1 MIYFDNAA
9 TTRILPEV
17 IEEMNKSFE
26 EHWGNPSSTH
36 RQGQKSRA
44 AIEKSREAIA
54 KLLQVDAKEIIFT
67 SGGAESNNLILKG
80 ALKVNETKG
89 KHLITSKIEHSTVLR
104 TCQALEKEGYEVTYI
119 EVTERGV
126 IDLEQL
132 KNAIR
137 NDTVVISVMYVNN
150 ETGVVQPIDEIAK
163 MIEGKGIVLHT
174 DAIQGVGKEMIL
186 PKKQGIHALSAAAHK
201 FYGPKGT
208 GFLYLDQNYMIE
220 KEITGGSQ
228 ERNRRSGTEN
238 VHGIVGMAKAFE
250 IVYSDMEEEQAKEKE
265 MQIYLE
271 EALKKEI
278 CNIKINCGNSRRISS
293 VVNITLEDCNVQ
305 TLMVALD
312 MEGICVSGG
321 SACMSGAMETSHVLK
336 AMGASEED
344 LKSSIRVS
352 IGRYNTKD
360 EIDIFIQKLKEIV
373 ARERAK

>member
-1 MIYFDNAA
+1 MIL
-9 TTRILPEV
+9 R
-17 IEEMNKSFE
+17 
-26 EHWGNPSSTH
+26 
-36 RQGQKSRA
+36 
-44 AIEKSREAIA
+44 
-54 KLLQVDAKEIIFT
+54 
-67 SGGAESNNLILKG
+67 G
-80 ALKVNETKG
+80 ALKVNESKG
-89 KHLITSKIEHSTVLR
+89 KHLITSKIEHSTVLK

-119 EVTERGV
+119 DVTERGV

-174 DAIQGVGKEMIL
+174 DAVQGVGKEMIL

-238 VHGIVGMAKAFE
+238 VHGIVGMAKALE

>member
-1 MIYFDNAA
+1 
-9 TTRILPEV
+9 
-17 IEEMNKSFE
+17 
-26 EHWGNPSSTH
+26 
-36 RQGQKSRA
+36 
-44 AIEKSREAIA
+44 
-54 KLLQVDAKEIIFT
+54 
-67 SGGAESNNLILKG
+67 
-80 ALKVNETKG
+80 
-89 KHLITSKIEHSTVLR
+89 
-104 TCQALEKEGYEVTYI
+104 
-119 EVTERGV
+119 
-126 IDLEQL
+126 
-132 KNAIR
+132 
-137 NDTVVISVMYVNN
+137 
-150 ETGVVQPIDEIAK
+150 
-163 MIEGKGIVLHT
+163 
-174 DAIQGVGKEMIL
+174 
-186 PKKQGIHALSAAAHK
+186 
-201 FYGPKGT
+201 
-208 GFLYLDQNYMIE
+208 
-220 KEITGGSQ
+220 
-228 ERNRRSGTEN
+228 N
-238 VHGIVGMAKAFE
+238 VHGIVGMAKALE

-271 EALKKEI
+271 EALKEEI